1 MAGSDD
7 VAAVAPADAPSALER
22 SNAGSATSP
31 SAAIAQPAET
41 VHPVEFTATAGEY
54 FRIWIVNLALT
65 IVTLGIYSA
74 WAKVRKRRYLYSHTR
89 VAGEGFEY
97 LAKPLPIL
105 LGRLIAVAL
114 LAGIVAAD
122 VLVPALAGSRLLRQ
136 ALYIALLVAVGPW
149 ILVRSLRF
157 NARNTA
163 YRNIRFRFAGTYGGC
178 LRVVAV
184 YGWLLLI
191 PIFYP
196 YFKRRL
202 VRFGIENH
210 RYGATRFELPP
221 EFGKPFAHAYWVAYG
236 LFAMCL
242 IAGSIVIVAGFLAMA
257 GAGFHWTKSQLGA
270 LGLLWLPV
278 YLAALGLASA
288 YIHARTLNAVWNHL
302 RIGPV
307 RFSSSLRA
315 RDVIGIYATNAL
327 AVVLTVGFATP
338 WAVVRSWR
346 YRASKTA
353 LIAAGPL
360 DGFVQAEADQVG
372 AAGQEIGDMLDFD
385 VSL

>member
-1 MAGSDD
+1 M
-7 VAAVAPADAPSALER
+7 V
-22 SNAGSATSP
+22 
-31 SAAIAQPAET
+31 
-41 VHPVEFTATAGEY
+41 
-54 FRIWIVNLALT
+54 
-65 IVTLGIYSA
+65 
-74 WAKVRKRRYLYSHTR
+74 
-89 VAGEGFEY
+89 
-97 LAKPLPIL
+97 
-105 LGRLIAVAL
+105 
-114 LAGIVAAD
+114 
-122 VLVPALAGSRLLRQ
+122 VPALAGSRLLRQ
-136 ALYIALLVAVGPW
+136 VLYIALLIGVGPW
-149 ILVRSLRF
+149 IRVRSLRF

-221 EFGKPFAHAYWVAYG
+221 EFGKTFARAYWVAYG
-236 LFAMCL
+236 LFVL
-242 IAGSIVIVAGFLAMA
+242 SVIVGVVIVGLVALA
-257 GAGFHWTKSQLGA
+257 GAGFHLTRSQMVGI
-270 LGLLWLPV
+270 GIVLWLPM
-278 YLAALGLASA
+278 YLAAIGLSSA

-307 RFSSSLRA
+307 RFTSSLRA
-315 RDVIGIYATNAL
+315 RDVIGLYVTNAV
-327 AVVLTVGFATP
+327 AVVVTVGFATP
-338 WAVVRSWR
+338 WAVVRSSR
-346 YRASKTA
+346 YRASKTTV
-353 LIAAGPL
+353 IAEGPL
-360 DGFVQAEADQVG
+360 DGFVQAEADHVG

>member
-7 VAAVAPADAPSALER
+7 VAAVAPAGAPSALER
-22 SNAGSATSP
+22 SNAGAAT
-31 SAAIAQPAET
+31 AASGAVPPRPAET
-41 VHPVEFTATAGEY
+41 VHQVQFTATTGEY

-97 LAKPLPIL
+97 LARPLPIL

-136 ALYIALLVAVGPW
+136 LLYIVVLVAAGPW

-163 YRNIRFRFAGTYGGC
+163 YRNIRFRFGASYGDC
-178 LRVVAV
+178 FRIVAT
-184 YGWLLLI
+184 YGWLLFTGIL
-191 PIFYP
+191 YP
-196 YFKRRL
+196 FFRRRL

-210 RYGATRFELPP
+210 GYGTTKFELMFS
-221 EFGKPFAHAYWVAYG
+221 FGKPFVRAYWIAYG
-236 LFAMCL
+236 LFVLSL
-242 IAGSIVIVAGFLAMA
+242 IVLAVAVGLVALA
-257 GAGFHWTKSQLGA
+257 GAAFHLTRSQMVGI
-270 LGLLWLPV
+270 GIVLWLPM
-278 YLAALGLASA
+278 YLAAIGLSSA

-302 RIGPV
+302 RIGPI
-307 RFSSSLRA
+307 RFSSSLRV
-315 RDVIGIYATNAL
+315 RDVIAIYVTNAV

-338 WAVVRSWR
+338 WAVIRSWR

-360 DGFVQAEADQVG
+360 DGFVQAEADHIG